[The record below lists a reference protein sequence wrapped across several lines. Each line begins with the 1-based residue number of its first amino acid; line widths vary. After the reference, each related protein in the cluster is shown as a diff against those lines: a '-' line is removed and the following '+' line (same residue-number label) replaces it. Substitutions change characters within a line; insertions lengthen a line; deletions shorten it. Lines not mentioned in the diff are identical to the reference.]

1 MWCVV
6 REPRGGIRGRV
17 RIRLKGRVTFVF
29 VFIFIFIC
37 FAFMLGNFHWVRKMA
52 LMVDGV

>member
-29 VFIFIFIC
+29 VFIFSFIC
-37 FAFMLGNFHWVRKMA
+37 FAFMLGNFHWVRKVA